1 MKKVLLVFLM
11 LFAVIYPISVDAATV
26 DFSGYYCDAKQDL
39 GDGTFYMTCHIVVT
53 STKEINKVEGTLIL
67 RNVTLES
74 IKTNDDWTS
83 NNGLSS
89 EVSFTAASGHTGTYT
104 VADLV
109 FTGDLSAEEC
119 EASFMPDVADYI
131 EPEEPQDFVCMI
143 VDDVYYGENGTAVS
157 EEEYMEQCCNYTCTI
172 VDDKY
177 YFNSKGQS
185 VTYDEMMED
194 CSTTEVVVEPEVPT
208 DDGLVENPQTGFNYG
223 YIMLP
228 IGIVSIIVIV
238 KVARKNTK
246 IYKI

>member
-11 LFAVIYPISVDAATV
+11 LFAIIYPISVDAATV

-53 STKEINKVEGTLIL
+53 STTEVNRVEGTLIL

-83 NNGLSS
+83 NNGLST

-109 FTGDLSAEEC
+109 FT
-119 EASFMPDVADYI
+119 
-131 EPEEPQDFVCMI
+131 
-143 VDDVYYGENGTAVS
+143 
-157 EEEYMEQCCNYTCTI
+157 